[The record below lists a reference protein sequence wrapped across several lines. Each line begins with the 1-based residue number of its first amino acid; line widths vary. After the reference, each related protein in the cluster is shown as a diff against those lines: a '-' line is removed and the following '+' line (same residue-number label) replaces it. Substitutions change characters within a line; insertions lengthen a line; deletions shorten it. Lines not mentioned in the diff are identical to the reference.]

1 MLKKFLLKRMLAS
14 QLKDVPKEHQE
25 KFLDAIDKNPELFEK
40 IAKDAQE
47 KMKGGKDQM
56 TALMEAAQENQ
67 DELKKVLG

>member
-25 KFLDAIDKNPELFEK
+25 KFLDAIEKNPELFEK

-67 DELKKVLG
+67 DELKKTLG